1 MSKNKLKST
10 GNNQSP
16 IITSDLLQL
25 IIDNIGCLVFWK
37 DKNSKFMGCNRAFAN
52 TIKLAKPQ
60 DIVGKTDFDIMPDA
74 KEAKKFIAVDKQVIK
89 TNKATTNYKMKAYGK
104 VNEWL
109 DVTKFP
115 LRDDSG
121 KVIGII
127 GVIEDITKQVNMK
140 QELIANGEKY
150 RNLIESTKT
159 AYVILN
165 MEGCITETNDSFNK
179 IILGTSSDLIGKN
192 FRCLVFS
199 KDVKFFDEAYER
211 LLNGEL
217 ISNMEIMLRNVHRN
231 PISVTLSANVLENGN
246 RQIVCLLRD
255 ISKEKTA
262 ESRKYIQEQK
272 KKDKLKQ
279 SIVSIRSI
287 FKKIID

>member
-1 MSKNKLKST
+1 MSKNKLKSS

-16 IITSDLLQL
+16 IKTNDLLQL

-37 DKNSKFMGCNRAFAN
+37 DKNSKFLGCNQAFAN
-52 TIKLAKPQ
+52 TIKLAKTK

-74 KEAKKFIAVDKQVIK
+74 NEAEKFIAVDKQVIE
-89 TNKATTNYKMKAYGK
+89 TNKAASYKMQAYGK

-115 LRDDSG
+115 LRDDGG

-140 QELIANGEKY
+140 QKLIVNGEKY

-165 MEGCITETNDSFNK
+165 MSGCITETNDSFDK
-179 IILGTSSDLIGKN
+179 IILSTSSDLIGKN

-199 KDVKFFDEAYER
+199 KDVKLFDEAYEQ
-211 LLNGEL
+211 LLKGEL
-217 ISNMEIMLRNVHRN
+217 VSNMEIMLRNAHRN
-231 PISVTLSANVLENGN
+231 PISVTLSANILENGN

-255 ISKEKTA
+255 ISKKKTA

-272 KKDKLKQ
+272 QKDRLKQ
-279 SIVSIRSI
+279 NIVSIRSI

>member
-1 MSKNKLKST
+1 MSKNKLKSSD
-10 GNNQSP
+10 NNQSP
-16 IITSDLLQL
+16 IKTNDLLQL

-37 DKNSKFMGCNRAFAN
+37 DKNSKFMGCNQAFAN
-52 TIKLAKPQ
+52 TINLAKPK

-74 KEAKKFIAVDKQVIK
+74 KEAEKFIAVDKQVIK
-89 TNKATTNYKMKAYGK
+89 TNKAVSYKMMSYDK

-115 LRDDSG
+115 LKDDCG

-140 QELIANGEKY
+140 QKLIVNGEKY

-165 MEGCITETNDSFNK
+165 MSGCITETNDSFDK
-179 IILGTSSDLIGKN
+179 IILSASNDLIGKD

-199 KDVKFFDEAYER
+199 KDIKLFDETYER
-211 LLNGEL
+211 LLKGEL
-217 ISNMEIMLRNVHRN
+217 ISNMEIMLRNTHRN
-231 PISVTLSANVLENGN
+231 PITVTLSANILENGN

-255 ISKEKTA
+255 ISKIKTA

-272 KKDKLKQ
+272 QKDRLKQ
-279 SIVSIRSI
+279 NIVSIRSI
-287 FKKIID
+287 FKQIIE